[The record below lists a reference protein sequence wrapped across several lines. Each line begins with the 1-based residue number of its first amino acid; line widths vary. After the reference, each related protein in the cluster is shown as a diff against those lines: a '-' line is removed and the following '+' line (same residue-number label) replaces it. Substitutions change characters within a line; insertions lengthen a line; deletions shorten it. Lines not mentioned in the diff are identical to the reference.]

1 MTSKTEKKSLDTQE
15 KKLDPVVQKAI
26 LDALSRGNSVEVKRN
41 KDGIVVYE
49 VQKKIKHKPVA
60 ASGQQ

>member
-1 MTSKTEKKSLDTQE
+1 MDTKEKN
-15 KKLDPVVQKAI
+15 LDPVVQKAI

-60 ASGQQ
+60 ASGR